1 MMSSVKKFLVA
12 GSFFVPWLVT
22 TLNPIAGLTVS
33 AALCVIHFQSYRF
46 IRLLKIKSPVNVPS
60 HLRT

>member
-1 MMSSVKKFLVA
+1 MKQFFVA
-12 GSFFVPWLVT
+12 GSFFIPWYVT
-22 TLNPIAGLTVS
+22 TLNTYAGFAVS

-46 IRLLKIKSPVNVPS
+46 IRLLKIKSPVNAS